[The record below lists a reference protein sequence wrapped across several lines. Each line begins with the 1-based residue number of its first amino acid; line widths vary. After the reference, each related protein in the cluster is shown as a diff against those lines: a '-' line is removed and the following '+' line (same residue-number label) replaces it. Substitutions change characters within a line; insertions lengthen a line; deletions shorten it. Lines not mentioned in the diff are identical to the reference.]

1 MYMPAS
7 GKWSTCVSTMG
18 DHDFT
23 YLLASAHASCSC
35 TSVNNQAK
43 RKKDHSKISKLQSLQ
58 KKIITKNSQDKSMY
72 DLYL

>member
-43 RKKDHSKISKLQSLQ
+43 RKKDYQKYQNYNHSKKRS
-58 KKIITKNSQDKSMY
+58 
-72 DLYL
+72 

>member
-7 GKWSTCVSTMG
+7 GKWSTCVFTMG

-35 TSVNNQAK
+35 TSVNNQPK
-43 RKKDHSKISKLQSLQ
+43 RYKDYQKYQNCNHTKKVHNKEF
-58 KKIITKNSQDKSMY
+58 TR
-72 DLYL
+72 